1 MKNQVPFKQT
11 APPEINDGE
20 NPHRKYL
27 ISPKKPKSEII
38 LPLPRSQV
46 LNQSLN
52 AFVFLPGDK
61 YNYKLTSGHITAY
74 ILILLG
80 NSGNK
85 GNIGK
90 SSLIPKYPNSVTLL
104 N

>member
-1 MKNQVPFKQT
+1 MS
-11 APPEINDGE
+11 
-20 NPHRKYL
+20 R
-27 ISPKKPKSEII
+27 II

-74 ILILLG
+74 IYYCWEIVEIREIKEILVNHPLY
-80 NSGNK
+80 
-85 GNIGK
+85 
-90 SSLIPKYPNSVTLL
+90 LYTHYTHIP
-104 N
+104 